1 LDLDQRIVLST
12 VRIDDCRSIFTSK
25 LFHTWAYSLTEQAH
39 KLGIPVF
46 MKEDLVPI
54 MGEENMIQEMPEAY
68 IKVLEEQKKWRR

>member
-1 LDLDQRIVLST
+1 
-12 VRIDDCRSIFTSK
+12 
-25 LFHTWAYSLTEQAH
+25 
-39 KLGIPVF
+39 